1 MANTSSLHL
10 CVGSARNR
18 LPALARISPS
28 PSEESW
34 FPHYKGILHSALL
47 QGRLILSNK
56 TARTV
61 AFFYTLFLHCL
72 VFLVS
77 VWGTG
82 VGTEIKHLLSPPPGA
97 IWAGLSCCAKRE
109 CCTCCASGSGGAAG
123 LGSGTRTCQG
133 MSPWAPQGADPTLGG
148 HRLAKGR
155 SWKLAVCSWDQP
167 CVLTQSLVCSQA
179 SPLLSG
185 EQTLVN
191 YYQPNAISDFRN

>member
-82 VGTEIKHLLSPPPGA
+82 VGTEIKHRLSPPPGA
-97 IWAGLSCCAKRE
+97 IWAGLSCCA
-109 CCTCCASGSGGAAG
+109 SGSVVPAVPVALEARQGWEVGQGRAKECPPGLHRVQIPPWVGTGLPRAGA
-123 LGSGTRTCQG
+123 GSWLCVPGI
-133 MSPWAPQGADPTLGG
+133 S
-148 HRLAKGR
+148 H
-155 SWKLAVCSWDQP
+155 VCSHRVW
-167 CVLTQSLVCSQA
+167 CVPKRALCLVGSKLWLIIINLT
-179 SPLLSG
+179 P
-185 EQTLVN
+185 
-191 YYQPNAISDFRN
+191 

>member
-123 LGSGTRTCQG
+123 LGSGTRTAKECPPGLHRVQIP
-133 MSPWAPQGADPTLGG
+133 PWVGTGLPRAGAG
-148 HRLAKGR
+148 
-155 SWKLAVCSWDQP
+155 SWLCVPGISHVCSHRVW
-167 CVLTQSLVCSQA
+167 CVPKRALCLVGSKLWLIIINLT
-179 SPLLSG
+179 P
-185 EQTLVN
+185 
-191 YYQPNAISDFRN
+191 

>member
-10 CVGSARNR
+10 SVGSARNR

-82 VGTEIKHLLSPPPGA
+82 VGTEIKHLLFTPSWGNLGWFKLLCQAGA
-97 IWAGLSCCAKRE
+97 LYLLCRWLWRRGRAGKWDKDVPRNVP
-109 CCTCCASGSGGAAG
+109 
-123 LGSGTRTCQG
+123 LGSTGCRSHPGWAQACQG
-133 MSPWAPQGADPTLGG
+133 QELEAGCVFMLFLGSAMCAHTEFG
-148 HRLAKGR
+148 VFPREPSA
-155 SWKLAVCSWDQP
+155 
-167 CVLTQSLVCSQA
+167 
-179 SPLLSG
+179 
-185 EQTLVN
+185 
-191 YYQPNAISDFRN
+191 